1 MRKGHEVGAVIIAFC
16 CAVFLAMGL
25 VWVNIQRVDLAY
37 DLQKMQAL
45 LSQKEELNVKLEIE
59 RNNLLAPARLRSVAR
74 KAGLYEVR
82 PGQMRK
88 LDDSG
93 YE

>member
-1 MRKGHEVGAVIIAFC
+1 MRKGREIWAVMIAFGS
-16 CAVFLAMGL
+16 AIVLAMAL

-37 DLQKMQAL
+37 DLQKMQAR
-45 LSQKEELNVKLEIE
+45 LSQKEELGVKLEIE
-59 RNNLLAPARLRSVAR
+59 RNNLLAPARLRFAAT

>member
-1 MRKGHEVGAVIIAFC
+1 MRRGQEVGAVMIAFC
-16 CAVFLAMGL
+16 SAVFLAMAL

-37 DLQKMQAL
+37 DLQKMQAQ
-45 LSQKEELNVKLEIE
+45 LSQKEELGVKLEIE
-59 RNNLLAPARLRSVAR
+59 RNNLLAPARLRSVAQE
-74 KAGLYEVR
+74 AMLYEVR
-82 PGQMRK
+82 PGQIRK

>member
-1 MRKGHEVGAVIIAFC
+1 MRKGREIWAVMIAFGS
-16 CAVFLAMGL
+16 AIVLAMAL
-25 VWVNIQRVDLAY
+25 VWV
-37 DLQKMQAL
+37 KMQAR
-45 LSQKEELNVKLEIE
+45 LSQKEELGVKLEIE
-59 RNNLLAPARLRSVAR
+59 RNNLLAPARLRFAAT